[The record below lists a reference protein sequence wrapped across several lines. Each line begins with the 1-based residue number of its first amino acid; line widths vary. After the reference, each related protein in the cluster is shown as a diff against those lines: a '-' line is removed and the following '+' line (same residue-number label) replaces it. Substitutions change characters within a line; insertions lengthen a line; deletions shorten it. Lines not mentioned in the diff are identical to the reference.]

1 MADEQQA
8 GQQYDTSQLDTV
20 EHPTLGT
27 LKFPHA
33 MPPEERNQMIEGME
47 KQHPDTKQVQQNNAT
62 ETNFEKENKPSFW
75 GEAARTAA
83 KIPLKAVGFDT
94 NSQSPVS
101 DWIKQN
107 AGYAMD
113 LIHKTTPPG
122 IAYDLLRGQKP
133 GGMPKAVSD
142 VTNQMDDLSREARET
157 YKTGQSVE
165 PAQSNQTGA
174 FQSRP
179 GGPIQRLG
187 APLEHPFLS
196 AAVKEVASM
205 VPVIG
210 PGASRAGHA
219 LARAT
224 TPQETGEALA
234 DVGGVTGQ
242 GILATES
249 GQKAANAA
257 IEKVGGG
264 INRSIVKPVTEGVGN
279 LTSRLRTPAAQEA
292 LTQAAQPGVRIPKA
306 QESFAIA
313 GPRIQQI
320 REAQG
325 VQIPEKGPEAMKAV
339 LDLNKEAKTQIL
351 QAIEDRMG
359 PVAELRPDASSVAKG
374 IRGSIDDLTV
384 EQTPG
389 LRESMERRAATYEKE
404 GGWSIRQMENR
415 MHTLNNRLANAYT
428 QATPGEARISAET
441 EMDLAEA
448 RELRKTIDSSVEN
461 LSGAGVKDLKREYGA
476 QRDLE
481 KALARQYA
489 VATRVKGA
497 PLWEGLAYLQAA
509 GDVMSGNVLGAAKAA
524 GTLMVGKRL
533 QNLRDS
539 GYLVNQAFHG
549 KQAFEPA
556 PPIPPHAGPPPP
568 KALLTAPPTPAGYTP
583 PADTSGSV
591 RGGRYTT
598 PKAQIEGEKPIEA
611 EFVPRRVPTPPERA
625 GINRMLP
632 ETAGPK
638 TTIPPAVSPE
648 FAREAI
654 GVARQNPS
662 AGVRVSP
669 GSRELPAPA
678 EMPKSGPPPSVSQ
691 RFAKEAIGSMEN
703 ANRVGARGEQGTR
716 FNEQALQSARRPIKG
731 ELPAPQGIKE
741 IGVKHGLEYNP
752 DMDKMTPTHYQFQD
766 SVTGGSFSIPKKG
779 FTEAKLVEALDKYR
793 KSINVG
799 DLSPTVSKKIGRTQ
813 ERMAKEGQ

>member
-279 LTSRLRTPAAQEA
+279 LTSRLRTPEAQQA
-292 LTQAAQPGVRIPKA
+292 TTQAIQPGVNIPRA
-306 QESFAIA
+306 QESIAKA
-313 GPRIQQI
+313 GPRIQQLKQDGLLTDLDGNPI
-320 REAQG
+320 HEIKSPGDLVSASRAAQAHIIG
-325 VQIPEKGPEAMKAV
+325 
-339 LDLNKEAKTQIL
+339 
-351 QAIEDRMG
+351 AIEDRLG
-359 PVAELRPDASSVAKG
+359 PVADLQQDTAGVARDMRASISKRV
-374 IRGSIDDLTV
+374 R
-384 EQTPG
+384 EQFP
-389 LRESMERRAATYEKE
+389 EQAAAIEKRAATYEKPRSLRDINDAIIDANDDLKGMYNKPVQGE
-404 GGWSIRQMENR
+404 SSTSASIK
-415 MHTLNNRLANAYT
+415 AT
-428 QATPGEARISAET
+428 QAEVKQ
-441 EMDLAEA
+441 
-448 RELRKTIDSSVEN
+448 LRQILDKGVEN
-461 LSGAGVKDLKREYGA
+461 LSGSGVADLKREWGA
-476 QRDLE
+476 QRDVE
-481 KALARQYA
+481 RAAARQHA
-489 VATRVKGA
+489 IATRTKGA
-497 PLWEGLAYLQAA
+497 NLWEGLATLHAA
-509 GDVMSGNVLGAAKAA
+509 GDLVSGNLLGAVRGAA
-524 GTLMVGKRL
+524 TMAVGKRL
-533 QNLRDS
+533 ALLRDPN
-539 GYLVNQAFHG
+539 YLLDKAFQG
-549 KQAFEPA
+549 SKAFEPA
-556 PPIPPHAGPPPP
+556 EAIPPHSGPPPP
-568 KALLTAPPTPAGYTP
+568 KGLLPRPPIQMPSGTPDA
-583 PADTSGSV
+583 SGSF
-591 RGGRYTT
+591 RGGRWTT
-598 PKAQIEGEKPIEA
+598 PKAL
-611 EFVPRRVPTPPERA
+611 
-625 GINRMLP
+625 LP
-632 ETAGPK
+632 EST
-638 TTIPPAVSPE
+638 
-648 FAREAI
+648 
-654 GVARQNPS
+654 S
-662 AGVRVSP
+662 AGATPLKVTNEMGIRWAHSPDGKYRV
-669 GSRELPAPA
+669 
-678 EMPKSGPPPSVSQ
+678 
-691 RFAKEAIGSMEN
+691 
-703 ANRVGARGEQGTR
+703 
-716 FNEQALQSARRPIKG
+716 
-731 ELPAPQGIKE
+731 
-741 IGVKHGLEYNP
+741 
-752 DMDKMTPTHYQFQD
+752 
-766 SVTGGSFSIPKKG
+766 SIPKSVSDA
-779 FTEAKLVEALDKYR
+779 ELQSYAAKKLAEQKT
-793 KSINVG
+793 IH
-799 DLSPTVSKKIGRTQ
+799 
-813 ERMAKEGQ
+813 EGMPKAVNQ